1 MKNKCGITIILGLV
15 ICLFSSMVFA
25 QSFSVIKVNIPFDFK
40 VGDKTLPA
48 GQYSVIEPLQHLV
61 QLRDGNGH
69 VIASTLTGGV
79 ESKFQ
84 PAKSHLSFNVVDGE
98 HVLAQVW
105 REGDQ
110 IGEQLRRPKRVES
123 NEQAAIHDTAQR
135 SQP

>member
-1 MKNKCGITIILGLV
+1 MKNNRGLAMILGLV
-15 ICLFSSMVFA
+15 ISLFSGMTFA
-25 QSFSVIKVNIPFDFK
+25 QSSSVIKVNIPFDFK

-61 QLRDGNGH
+61 QLRDGDGH

-105 REGDQ
+105 REGNQ

>member
-1 MKNKCGITIILGLV
+1 MKNTCGITIILGLV

>member
-84 PAKSHLSFNVVDGE
+84 PARSYLSFNVVDGD

-110 IGEQLRRPKRVES
+110 IGEQLQRPKRVES

>member
-1 MKNKCGITIILGLV
+1 MKNKRGLTMILVLSISLCSGIAL
-15 ICLFSSMVFA
+15 A
-25 QSFSVIKVNIPFDFK
+25 QSSSVIKVNIPFDFK

-61 QLRDGNGH
+61 QLRDLDGH
-69 VIASTLTGGV
+69 VIASTLTRGV
-79 ESKFQ
+79 ELKIQ
-84 PAKSHLSFNVVDGE
+84 PPKSHLSFNVVDGE

-110 IGEQLRRPKRVES
+110 VGEQLQRPKRLDS
-123 NEQAAIHDTAQR
+123 NEQAAVHDTAQR